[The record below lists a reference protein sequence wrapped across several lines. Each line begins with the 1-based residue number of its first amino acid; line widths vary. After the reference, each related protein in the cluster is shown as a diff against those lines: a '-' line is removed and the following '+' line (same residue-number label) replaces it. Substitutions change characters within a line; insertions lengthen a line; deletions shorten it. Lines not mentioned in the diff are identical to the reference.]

1 LIVFAAVF
9 LTQIYL
15 ASALTISS
23 VDSNPNEVQPGEKFS
38 LDLKIEN
45 NLDEDINNV
54 VVSLTLNNPANT
66 LPFAPYQSSNE
77 VRIDNIDKDDSE
89 RADFDLTAFS
99 NAVSGTYLIPVQISY
114 ELSNGTPVQNE
125 PLGLVSVIINA
136 KPNIEVS
143 SEGSVLIKGREG
155 KMIIKI
161 VNSGLGD
168 AKFLSIS
175 LGSVV
180 GVQATSSDKVY
191 IGNIDSN
198 DFDNAEFSV
207 FIDVDAPSS
216 FSLPVKIVYSDSK
229 NHQITDEKT
238 ILIKS
243 YTQQEAINLGL
254 IKKNNTSL
262 IIISIAA
269 GVIIFLIYRAI
280 RKRNR
285 NKRNG
290 Q

>member
-1 LIVFAAVF
+1 MIVFAAVF